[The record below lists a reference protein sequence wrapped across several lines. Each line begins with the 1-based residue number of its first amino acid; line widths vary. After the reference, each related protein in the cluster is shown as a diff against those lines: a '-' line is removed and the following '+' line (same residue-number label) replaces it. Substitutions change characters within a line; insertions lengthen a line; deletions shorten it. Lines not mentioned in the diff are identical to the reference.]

1 MHQKILLPSPISTID
16 LTIRMPT
23 SMFYY
28 TPKNAESAPTIL
40 WIHGGGWLAGNKN
53 DLSPWARILAG
64 KGFNVIALNYS
75 LAPEKK
81 YPLPTVQAN
90 AALHYFNDHADELRL
105 NPNKLIIGGDS
116 AGAQIAA
123 QITLIE
129 TNPEYDPALC
139 HRQLPAQL
147 HHGRQHR
154 PAAPPFQSARHGS
167 QKNRRHH

>member
-1 MHQKILLPSPISTID
+1 MSTID

-23 SMFYY
+23 S
-28 TPKNAESAPTIL
+28 TSTTRPKTQNQPRLSCGFMVAA
-40 WIHGGGWLAGNKN
+40 GWPATKN
-53 DLSPWARILAG
+53 DLSPWTRILAG